1 MAANEQK
8 VVESTLSWDI
18 PKKQIQN
25 YEQRIKNSFESTG
38 FTPRRFDILAV
49 ADENGNS
56 IIPSKDDVIRLTTNE
71 KEFAKQSNSVS
82 IGSLGKKALADEN
95 FSQVIEL
102 LPSADKSFVISLDK
116 SAAIRDFAETNIL
129 LSNDLMANLI
139 TDGNE
144 KIKVIDKN
152 RVRILSSD
160 AVLEFRPLTN
170 DQGNYFTGIEVH
182 FFGDSIPAQKNFDLD
197 LNYIEQGSNTV
208 TEHFTAV
215 RNSDVYFKA
224 KANASKAQDG
234 GKDVIAL
241 AADDIGVEAKYTWY
255 NSLGNVVGTGI
266 KINIAPIST
275 DTYTLEVERADN
287 GYKSY
292 AQVNVANLAPEGI
305 SLSPNPAS
313 SSVRVN
319 YKLPE
324 NIANATLLISDMTGK
339 VSKTYTISNA
349 VGELFI
355 ELTDLSAGVYI
366 VRLASGNK
374 TISSQKLIKK

>member
-1 MAANEQK
+1 
-8 VVESTLSWDI
+8 
-18 PKKQIQN
+18 
-25 YEQRIKNSFESTG
+25 
-38 FTPRRFDILAV
+38 
-49 ADENGNS
+49 
-56 IIPSKDDVIRLTTNE
+56 
-71 KEFAKQSNSVS
+71 
-82 IGSLGKKALADEN
+82 
-95 FSQVIEL
+95 
-102 LPSADKSFVISLDK
+102 
-116 SAAIRDFAETNIL
+116 
-129 LSNDLMANLI
+129 MANLI

-182 FFGDSIPAQKNFDLD
+182 FFGDSIPAQKNFDLE
-197 LNYIEQGSNTV
+197 LNYIEQGSNTA

-305 SLSPNPAS
+305 SLSPNPSS

-355 ELTDLSAGVYI
+355 ELTDLSTGVYI
-366 VRLASGNK
+366 VRLASGSK